1 MTTKTASGLLG
12 ILLLLA
18 SCATAKPVAIPSDDL
33 GLQKGPVMAVATPPK
48 RVVNETAPGES
59 PLPVKSWVGT
69 APVVPHAV
77 GDYLP
82 ITARENACVGC
93 HEVAS
98 REKGGPTPIP
108 PSHRVDQRNAPDQV
122 QAKVVP
128 ARWVCVSCHVEWTK
142 APPLVR
148 SDFKP

>member
-1 MTTKTASGLLG
+1 MTTRTASGSLA
-12 ILLLLA
+12 LLLLA

-48 RVVNETAPGES
+48 LVVNETAPGEAK
-59 PLPVKSWVGT
+59 LYVKSWVGT

-77 GDYLP
+77 GDFLP

-93 HEVAS
+93 HEVAT

-108 PSHRVDQRNAPDQV
+108 TSHHVDYRNAPDKV
-122 QAKVVP
+122 QEKVVS
-128 ARWVCVSCHVEWTK
+128 ARWVCVNCHVEGTK

-148 SDFKP
+148 SDFRP

>member
-1 MTTKTASGLLG
+1 M
-12 ILLLLA
+12 
-18 SCATAKPVAIPSDDL
+18 AIPADDL

-48 RVVNETAPGES
+48 LVVNDTAPGEATLS
-59 PLPVKSWVGT
+59 VKSWAGT

-77 GDYLP
+77 GDFLP

-93 HEVAS
+93 HEVAT

-108 PSHRVDQRNAPDQV
+108 TSHHVDHRNAPDKV
-122 QAKVVP
+122 QEKVVS
-128 ARWVCVSCHVEWTK
+128 ARWVCVNCHVEGTK

-148 SDFKP
+148 SDFRP